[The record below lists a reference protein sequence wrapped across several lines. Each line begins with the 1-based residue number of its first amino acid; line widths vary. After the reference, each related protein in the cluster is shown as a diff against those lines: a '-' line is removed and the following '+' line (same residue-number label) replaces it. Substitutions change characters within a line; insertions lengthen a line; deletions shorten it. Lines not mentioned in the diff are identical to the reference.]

1 MAPGDN
7 SDRVAAGRPTVG
19 RRGRALPTVLTAL
32 WLGVAAL
39 VGAAPAEA
47 QPAPAPPAASDA
59 EIDDLLATLEDAAAR
74 DRLIAQLRVLKAARA
89 AAAGPELE
97 RETLGTRLLAVLSE
111 RVERTSAGLAAVA
124 ELALQLPKVARWVV
138 DQAGDPLVRARWIEI
153 LGKIGLVLGVAILA
167 EWLTMRLL
175 TRVRRAVEGATTER
189 LWMRLPLLLLRT
201 VIDIVPIAA
210 FAAAGY
216 VVLPFTEPRDITR
229 LVALTIINASVIARA
244 VVAVARTVLVPKAT
258 TLRVL
263 PIGDETAYYL
273 FIWLRRLATV
283 TIYGYFLL
291 EAALLVE
298 LPFAAYEFFQRVLG
312 LLVAGL
318 LIVLVLQNRAA
329 LAAWLRGPAVGGALA
344 GLRQR
349 LADVWHVLAILYILA
364 VFAVWALDIAGGFQ
378 FLLRATALSA
388 VIALASWT
396 VLVGLRRAFERGFA
410 LGPELRLRFPGL
422 EARVNRYLP
431 LLRGLLQAF
440 VYLMAGLVLLEAWG
454 LQTLDWLASDL
465 GRRLTGGALTI
476 AVMLAV
482 AVLLSEL
489 AGALIER
496 YLERRDGAG
505 EVVARS
511 GRARTLLPLL
521 RNALRLVLGV
531 IVVLVALSEIGV
543 DIGPLLAAAGVVGL
557 AVGFGAQTLVKDVIT
572 GIFILAED
580 SIAVGDVVEVGGH
593 AGLVEGMT
601 IRTIRLRDLA
611 GSVHTVPFSEATTVK
626 NLTKDFSYA
635 LMDIGV
641 AYREDVD
648 AVIATLKEISAGMQ
662 ADEAFGP
669 EILEPMEVLGLDS
682 FGDSAVVIKARIK
695 TRPVKQWMVMREFNR
710 RMKRVFDEKG
720 IEIPFPHQTIYFG
733 EDKAGR
739 APPLRARVEPPPP
752 GEERG

>member
-1 MAPGDN
+1 
-7 SDRVAAGRPTVG
+7 
-19 RRGRALPTVLTAL
+19 
-32 WLGVAAL
+32 
-39 VGAAPAEA
+39 
-47 QPAPAPPAASDA
+47 
-59 EIDDLLATLEDAAAR
+59 
-74 DRLIAQLRVLKAARA
+74 
-89 AAAGPELE
+89 
-97 RETLGTRLLAVLSE
+97 
-111 RVERTSAGLAAVA
+111 
-124 ELALQLPKVARWVV
+124 
-138 DQAGDPLVRARWIEI
+138 
-153 LGKIGLVLGVAILA
+153 
-167 EWLTMRLL
+167 
-175 TRVRRAVEGATTER
+175 
-189 LWMRLPLLLLRT
+189 
-201 VIDIVPIAA
+201 
-210 FAAAGY
+210 
-216 VVLPFTEPRDITR
+216 
-229 LVALTIINASVIARA
+229 
-244 VVAVARTVLVPKAT
+244 
-258 TLRVL
+258 
-263 PIGDETAYYL
+263 
-273 FIWLRRLATV
+273 
-283 TIYGYFLL
+283 
-291 EAALLVE
+291 
-298 LPFAAYEFFQRVLG
+298 
-312 LLVAGL
+312 
-318 LIVLVLQNRAA
+318 
-329 LAAWLRGPAVGGALA
+329 
-344 GLRQR
+344 
-349 LADVWHVLAILYILA
+349 
-364 VFAVWALDIAGGFQ
+364 
-378 FLLRATALSA
+378 A

-476 AVMLAV
+476 AVVLVFA
-482 AVLLSEL
+482 ALLSEL

-496 YLERRDGAG
+496 YLERRDVAG
-505 EVVARS
+505 RVVARS

-531 IVVLVALSEIGV
+531 IVVLVALSEIGL

-572 GIFILAED
+572 GVFILAED
-580 SIAVGDVVEVGGH
+580 SIAVGDVVDVGGH
-593 AGLVEGMT
+593 AGVVEGLT
-601 IRTIRLRDLA
+601 IRTLRLRDLA
-611 GSVHTVPFSEATTVK
+611 GSVHTVPFSEVTTVK

-635 LMDIGV
+635 VMDIGV

-648 AVIATLKEISAGMQ
+648 AVIATLKEIAAAMQ
-662 ADEAFGP
+662 ADAAFGP